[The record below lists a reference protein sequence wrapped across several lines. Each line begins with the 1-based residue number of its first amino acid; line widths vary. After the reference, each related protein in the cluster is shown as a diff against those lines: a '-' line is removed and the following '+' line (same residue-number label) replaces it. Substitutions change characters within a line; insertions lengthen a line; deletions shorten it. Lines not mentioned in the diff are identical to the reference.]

1 MGLANIGAPYQSGLS
16 RDWVKLK
23 DSDSPAMMRAREP
36 SGETWTGFVFARR
49 VTADVS
55 LSDGCL
61 GGRMVGLSRFRFRSL
76 DRDRESDERRIALIR
91 EVARFVVADAEAEV
105 AGLRARIVQARRQL
119 MRPLDV
125 DGRPDA
131 SRRAELTNL
140 EQHLLVG
147 EQRFARLKV
156 HLALLRSV
164 EVAATRAPR

>member
-1 MGLANIGAPYQSGLS
+1 
-16 RDWVKLK
+16 
-23 DSDSPAMMRAREP
+23 
-36 SGETWTGFVFARR
+36 
-49 VTADVS
+49 
-55 LSDGCL
+55 
-61 GGRMVGLSRFRFRSL
+61 MVGLSRFRFRSL